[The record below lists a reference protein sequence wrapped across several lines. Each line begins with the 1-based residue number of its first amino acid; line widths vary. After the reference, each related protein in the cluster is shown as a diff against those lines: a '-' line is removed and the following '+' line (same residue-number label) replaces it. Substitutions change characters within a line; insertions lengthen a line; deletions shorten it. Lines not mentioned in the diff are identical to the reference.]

1 MFFTKEQER
10 EFYLQKSIKEYKKK
24 IDEFLKEFYITELK
38 DGSLPEQE
46 KEENVTLYS
55 QVIAI
60 LNECFFDYNVT
71 ELMKHLREKG
81 FSIPNN
87 DIINL
92 LNAEELN
99 FYKSML
105 SKFYKRLEKN
115 KEDKVPTNIDDILSI
130 AETIGKNAKKYYIVN
145 HENTPINVLIN
156 RLTEEKQKQELKEV
170 KMKKF
175 NEIKAEL
182 EEYKKMVKK
191 LTEENSNFKKVL
203 KLEERK

>member
-38 DGSLPEQE
+38 YGSLPE
-46 KEENVTLYS
+46 KEDNVTLYS

-60 LNECFFDYNVT
+60 LNECFFDYNIT
-71 ELMKHLREKG
+71 EMMKHLREKG

-130 AETIGKNAKKYYIVN
+130 AETIGKNAKKYYIVK
-145 HENTPINVLIN
+145 HENTPINVLTN

-175 NEIKAEL
+175 NELKAEL

>member
-38 DGSLPEQE
+38 YGSLPE
-46 KEENVTLYS
+46 KEDNVTLYS

-130 AETIGKNAKKYYIVN
+130 AETIGKNAKKYYIVK
-145 HENTPINVLIN
+145 HENTPINVLTN

-175 NEIKAEL
+175 NELKAEL

>member
-24 IDEFLKEFYITELK
+24 IKKFLKVFYIIELIY
-38 DGSLPEQE
+38 GSLPE

-71 ELMKHLREKG
+71 EMMKYLREKG

-115 KEDKVPTNIDDILSI
+115 KEDNVPTNIDDILSI

-170 KMKKF
+170 KMKKL
-175 NEIKAEL
+175 NEMKEEL

>member
-24 IDEFLKEFYITELK
+24 IKKFLKVFYIIELIY
-38 DGSLPEQE
+38 GSLPE

-71 ELMKHLREKG
+71 EMMKYLREKG

-170 KMKKF
+170 KMKKL
-175 NEIKAEL
+175 NEMKEEL

>member
-38 DGSLPEQE
+38 YGSLPE
-46 KEENVTLYS
+46 KEDNVTLYS

-115 KEDKVPTNIDDILSI
+115 NEDKVPTNIDDILSI
-130 AETIGKNAKKYYIVN
+130 AETIGKNAKKYYIVK
-145 HENTPINVLIN
+145 HENTPINVLTN

-175 NEIKAEL
+175 NELKAEL

>member
-24 IDEFLKEFYITELK
+24 IDEFLKGFYITELK
-38 DGSLPEQE
+38 YGSLPEQE
-46 KEENVTLYS
+46 DNVTLYS
-55 QVIAI
+55 RVIAI

-71 ELMKHLREKG
+71 EMMKYLREKG

-130 AETIGKNAKKYYIVN
+130 AETIGKNAKKYYIVK
-145 HENTPINVLIN
+145 HENTPINVLTN

-170 KMKKF
+170 KMKKL
-175 NEIKAEL
+175 NEMKEEL